1 MTIILERSVARQ
13 LNLKLYDNITI
24 DFPSCPRSLK
34 IVGFF
39 GPDPGNNDP
48 SKGSY
53 TYTPPTWSY
62 TPRNMLNMTLGSPIY
77 TMESFQPSTI
87 LIKLQPGV
95 NGTEVAQKIQ
105 SLGLEI
111 YGVDSFDQEWQQSQ
125 TMNNSN
131 TYGSLQVLQIESLGL
146 VFAVLSASVGTAL
159 IAIVSLKE
167 RSREAT
173 LMSVRGLSYRQLV
186 WMFLTES
193 MAVITFAVIL
203 GIVVGVIS
211 VYGNLH
217 TVNTGIVSMVTQ
229 RMVFPPQMIE
239 TIAAY
244 IAMIYGATIG
254 AVLVMTS
261 QYVTKLERMIRT
273 R

>member
-1 MTIILERSVARQ
+1 M
-13 LNLKLYDNITI
+13 
-24 DFPSCPRSLK
+24 
-34 IVGFF
+34 GFF
-39 GPDPGNNDP
+39 GPDPGNNNP
-48 SKGSY
+48 SKGLY

-62 TPRNMLNMTLGSPIY
+62 VPRNLLNMTLGSPIY

-87 LIKLQPGV
+87 LIKLEPGV
-95 NGTEVAQKIQ
+95 NGTNVAQKIQ
-105 SLGLEI
+105 NLGMEI

-125 TMNNSN
+125 AMNNGN

-159 IAIVSLKE
+159 IAIVSLRE

-193 MAVITFAVIL
+193 MAVITFAVVL
-203 GIVVGVIS
+203 GVIVGVIT

-217 TVNTGIVSMVTQ
+217 TANTGVLSLVTQ
-229 RMVFPPQMIE
+229 RMVFPPQIVA
-239 TIAAY
+239 TIATY
-244 IAMIYGATIG
+244 IALIYGATIG

-261 QYVTKLERMIRT
+261 QYVTKLERMVRA